1 MTSGSSGPVR
11 CLRPQGNAVGRRR
24 DGLSRREADM
34 ASAVVT
40 KRKYTYADYVQLPED
55 QRYELIEGE
64 LQMAPAPT
72 PLHQRV
78 SRKIEF
84 RLEQFVTEHGLGEV
98 FDAPCDVYLDEENVV
113 QPDLFFIRRERL
125 GIIGERNIQG
135 APDLVIEVVSE
146 SSAYRDLVR
155 KKRLYARF
163 GVSEYWV
170 VFPEDRAVE
179 VYVLRGQRFRLQ
191 GAYAE
196 DEVLEST
203 VLPGF
208 RLPLKEIFG

>member
-1 MTSGSSGPVR
+1 MV
-11 CLRPQGNAVGRRR
+11 
-24 DGLSRREADM
+24 
-34 ASAVVT
+34 SAVVSE
-40 KRKYTYADYVQLPED
+40 RKYTYADYLQLPD
-55 QRYELIEGE
+55 DRRYELIEGE

-78 SRKIEF
+78 SRRIEF
-84 RLEQFVTEHGLGEV
+84 RLEQFVTEHRLGEV

-113 QPDLFFIRRERL
+113 QPDLFFIRQERL
-125 GIIGERNIQG
+125 GIIGKQNIQG
-135 APDLVIEVVSE
+135 APDLVVEVVSE

-163 GVSEYWV
+163 GVQEYWV
-170 VFPEDRAVE
+170 VFPEDQAIE
-179 VYVLRGQRFRLQ
+179 VYVLQGRRFRLHET
-191 GAYAE
+191 YAD

-208 RLPLKEIFG
+208 RLSLKEVFE